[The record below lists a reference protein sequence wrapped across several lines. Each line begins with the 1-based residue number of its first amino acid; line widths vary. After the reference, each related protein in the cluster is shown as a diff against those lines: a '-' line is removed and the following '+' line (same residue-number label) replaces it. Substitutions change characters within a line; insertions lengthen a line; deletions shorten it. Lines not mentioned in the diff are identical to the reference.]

1 MDVFGTSD
9 GGRERAV
16 ARTPGS
22 LPYADRDAAGRELA
36 ARLGRW
42 AGEPDLLVLG
52 LPRGGVPV
60 AAEVAR
66 ALSAPLDVFL
76 VRKLGVPGH
85 EELALGAVA
94 SGGTRVLNEPVLAA
108 FGIPRGDVQTIT
120 ELAMRDIRS
129 RELAY
134 REGMPALS
142 AAGRTVV
149 LVDDGLATGATMRAA
164 IAALRAVGP
173 RRVVVAVP
181 VAPADVCA
189 RLRGEADDV
198 VCAAT
203 PEPFNA
209 VGLWYRDFR
218 PVTSEEVRQLL
229 RESRGSG

>member
-1 MDVFGTSD
+1 MDTSGTSH
-9 GGRERAV
+9 GGEPPWARAP
-16 ARTPGS
+16 R
-22 LPYADRDAAGRELA
+22 LPYADRRAAGRELA

-66 ALSAPLDVFL
+66 TLGAPLDVFP

-94 SGGTRVLNEPVLAA
+94 SGGARVLNPPVLAA
-108 FGIPRGDVQTIT
+108 FGVPGREVQAIT
-120 ELAMRDIRS
+120 EVAMQDVRS

-134 REGMPALS
+134 REGRPALS
-142 AAGRTVV
+142 PAGRTAV

-164 IAALRAVGP
+164 IAALRTAGP
-173 RRVVVAVP
+173 RRIVVAVP

-189 RLRGEADDV
+189 GLRAEADDV

-209 VGLWYRDFR
+209 VGLWYQDFT
-218 PVTSEEVRQLL
+218 PVTAEEVRRLL
-229 RESRGSG
+229 REGRGAG